1 MVINVAMYVM
11 IFKPLTLLYVEPVL
25 VEIFESSSPESKDRT
40 LNKRGPSFCG
50 FDTAKKVT
58 KKGGCIK
65 HIE

>member
-1 MVINVAMYVM
+1 MDVM
-11 IFKPLTLLYVEPVL
+11 FFKPLALLYIEPVL
-25 VEIFESSSPESKDRT
+25 VEMFESSSPESKDRT

-50 FDTAKKVT
+50 FDSASKVT